1 MNSEVIN
8 DDVEMEEDDLEED
21 EAESFDE
28 TIVMSETDDSDGIG
42 DTTVERIITD
52 FEQTD
57 AQAAARKMKVSRKL
71 EELAEEQSIE
81 DTFAVEFLKD

>member
-8 DDVEMEEDDLEED
+8 DDVESEEDDFEED
-21 EAESFDE
+21 ETESFDE

-57 AQAAARKMKVSRKL
+57 AQAAARKKEIRRRL
-71 EELAEEQSIE
+71 EELAEAKSFE
-81 DTFAVEFLKD
+81 DTFAVDFDEN

>member
-1 MNSEVIN
+1 MNSEVKN
-8 DDVEMEEDDLEED
+8 DDVESNEDLREDDETT
-21 EAESFDE
+21 SFDE

-57 AQAAARKMKVSRKL
+57 EQDAARKKEIRRRL
-71 EELAEEQSIE
+71 EELAEEKSFE
-81 DTFAVEFLKD
+81 DTFAADFDDK